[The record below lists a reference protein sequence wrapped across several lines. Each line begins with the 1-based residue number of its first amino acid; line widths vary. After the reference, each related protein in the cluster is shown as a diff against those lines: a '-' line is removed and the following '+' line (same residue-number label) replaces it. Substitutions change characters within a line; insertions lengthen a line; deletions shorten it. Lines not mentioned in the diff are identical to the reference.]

1 MSVIPL
7 MMDDMRQFRHSLFDQ
22 NFGHGILHGLAHATP
37 RRSAVGPLN
46 FGYYHP
52 LPYQRNT
59 VCKIEDDKD
68 CFKVNLD
75 VQQFSPEEI
84 TVKMVDDFIVIEAKH
99 EERQDEHG
107 FISRQFQRRYK
118 LPSAVRLDTLKSNL
132 SSDGILTVTASLK
145 PMPLLAARERIIPI
159 VLTNAP
165 AVREHVHKDEKK
177 E

>member
-1 MSVIPL
+1 M
-7 MMDDMRQFRHSLFDQ
+7 
-22 NFGHGILHGLAHATP
+22 
-37 RRSAVGPLN
+37 
-46 FGYYHP
+46 
-52 LPYQRNT
+52 
-59 VCKIEDDKD
+59 
-68 CFKVNLD
+68 D
-75 VQQFSPEEI
+75 VQQFAPEEI

-159 VLTNAP
+159 ILTNAP
-165 AVREHVHKDEKK
+165 AVRERVHKDEKK
-177 E
+177 G